1 MGSPSGVGSL
11 RTGEMATAETKIF
24 SVAVS
29 QGKAENSS
37 NMMRNVVMKDVE
49 RQPVNRPVTLLPS
62 SRPEIHSSGE
72 RPEITPSDE
81 EFKPVQRDVEDAP
94 GCVESLDMTDE
105 LESALSQTAETTGEE
120 EVKKT
125 KKNKKKKNNNNSE
138 NNVDSS
144 ADDFKEVEVKPK
156 NKKQAN
162 VEEKE
167 KDPEPAPVMKKEK
180 TPEPEIKEKTP
191 ENDQPPQPVPR
202 KLKNKKKE
210 EEEKA
215 KKEEE
220 QLTDEFVG
228 FESEEVK
235 FEGFERSKSQESF
248 IPVESPTVEESAT
261 AMFEEFSK
269 KSPPTKDNVSPNR
282 DLVEFSE
289 EESVV
294 RVIEAEE
301 EEAEEEDKVE
311 FFIKEKSSS
320 VEPDNDMTSSGID
333 PMAAR
338 PNPWFE
344 KFLKKGSSMI
354 EDQIFGAVKKYED
367 MDEKGSED
375 EGMEELENNQAD
387 TEKNIADLLE
397 DDEDLIEPTPPPP
410 PQIIESQPPSSNLS
424 QLLKGESSKK
434 AHVDDSSDDDF
445 MFRPVPQQK
454 KSKKQK
460 KQKGQVLSL
469 EEFHRAASQPRET
482 DSGSV
487 ADSESEKV
495 SDQEGL
501 SANQGTSKDG
511 WSFEVDEED
520 VNKLLE
526 TEETEVGVS
535 VEQGSEERTDL
546 EDVFRFDSEMHED
559 EEDEEAAAQV
569 GEQREF
575 DNKFSQS
582 PKQPEQEQ
590 EQERQK
596 EEEMIERRQSR

>member
-1 MGSPSGVGSL
+1 M
-11 RTGEMATAETKIF
+11 
-24 SVAVS
+24 
-29 QGKAENSS
+29 
-37 NMMRNVVMKDVE
+37 
-49 RQPVNRPVTLLPS
+49 NRPVTLLPS
-62 SRPEIHSSGE
+62 SRSENQSGE
-72 RPEITPSDE
+72 RSEISPSDE
-81 EFKPVQRDVEDAP
+81 EFKPVQRDVEGLCEVERIFPQTCLSPDAP

-105 LESALSQTAETTGEE
+105 LESALSQTAEPTGEE

-138 NNVDSS
+138 INVDSS

-156 NKKQAN
+156 KKKNKKQPN
-162 VEEKE
+162 TEEKE
-167 KDPEPAPVMKKEK
+167 SEPTPIVTKEK

-191 ENDQPPQPVPR
+191 ENDSPPQPVPR

-220 QLTDEFVG
+220 QLAEEFVG
-228 FESEEVK
+228 FESEEAK
-235 FEGFERSKSQESF
+235 FEGFDTSKSPESF
-248 IPVESPTVEESAT
+248 IPVESPTVEETAT

-269 KSPPTKDNVSPNR
+269 KSPPTKDDVSPNR

-289 EESVV
+289 EEPVV
-294 RVIEAEE
+294 RVIEADED
-301 EEAEEEDKVE
+301 AEEDDKVE

-367 MDEKGSED
+367 VDEKGSED
-375 EGMEELENNQAD
+375 EGMEELEKNQAD

-397 DDEDLIEPTPPPP
+397 DDEDPIEPPAPE
-410 PQIIESQPPSSNLS
+410 IIESQPPSSNLS

-434 AHVDDSSDDDF
+434 SHVDDSSDDDF

-454 KSKKQK
+454 KNKKQK

-469 EEFHRAASQPRET
+469 EEFHR
-482 DSGSV
+482 
-487 ADSESEKV
+487 
-495 SDQEGL
+495 
-501 SANQGTSKDG
+501 
-511 WSFEVDEED
+511 
-520 VNKLLE
+520 
-526 TEETEVGVS
+526 
-535 VEQGSEERTDL
+535 
-546 EDVFRFDSEMHED
+546 
-559 EEDEEAAAQV
+559 
-569 GEQREF
+569 
-575 DNKFSQS
+575 
-582 PKQPEQEQ
+582 
-590 EQERQK
+590 
-596 EEEMIERRQSR
+596 

>member
-1 MGSPSGVGSL
+1 MV
-11 RTGEMATAETKIF
+11 
-24 SVAVS
+24 
-29 QGKAENSS
+29 
-37 NMMRNVVMKDVE
+37 
-49 RQPVNRPVTLLPS
+49 
-62 SRPEIHSSGE
+62 
-72 RPEITPSDE
+72 
-81 EFKPVQRDVEDAP
+81 
-94 GCVESLDMTDE
+94 
-105 LESALSQTAETTGEE
+105 
-120 EVKKT
+120 
-125 KKNKKKKNNNNSE
+125 
-138 NNVDSS
+138 
-144 ADDFKEVEVKPK
+144 
-156 NKKQAN
+156 
-162 VEEKE
+162 
-167 KDPEPAPVMKKEK
+167 
-180 TPEPEIKEKTP
+180 KEKTP
-191 ENDQPPQPVPR
+191 ENSPPPKPVPR
-202 KLKNKKKE
+202 KLKNKRKQELKV

-220 QLTDEFVG
+220 QLAEEFVG
-228 FESEEVK
+228 FEPEEEK
-235 FEGFERSKSQESF
+235 FEGFEKSKSQESF
-248 IPVESPTVEESAT
+248 IPVESPTVEETAT

-269 KSPPTKDNVSPNR
+269 KSPPTKDDVSPNR

-294 RVIEAEE
+294 RVIDAEE
-301 EEAEEEDKVE
+301 DAEEEDKVE

-320 VEPDNDMTSSGID
+320 VEPDNDMTASGID

-367 MDEKGSED
+367 MEEKGSED
-375 EGMEELENNQAD
+375 EGMEELEKNQAD

-397 DDEDLIEPTPPPP
+397 DDEDLMEPPPP
-410 PQIIESQPPSSNLS
+410 PPAQIIESQPPSSNLS

-434 AHVDDSSDDDF
+434 AHVDDSSDDDL

-454 KSKKQK
+454 KNKKQK

-469 EEFHRAASQPRET
+469 EEFHRSASQPRET

-501 SANQGTSKDG
+501 CTNQGASKDG

-526 TEETEVGVS
+526 TEKTEAVS

-569 GEQREF
+569 GEQQRKKSVSVDDLNDALMEETT
-575 DNKFSQS
+575 DESEAEGAAAVPIPNKEESVPESSSNAEAVKPILGTSMSSSYASSIDSESSTTNSPNPRSSQS
-582 PKQPEQEQ
+582 KN
-590 EQERQK
+590 K
-596 EEEMIERRQSR
+596 NKKGKKKKK